1 MNELQLSGQNLYRVV
16 NSSSGCIHAV
26 GICWF
31 EAKQPNLKLK
41 TQANNF
47 MVPTRKL
54 LCSWMPGMV
63 NEAKTQKDRRSCG
76 RFVEQKFVL
85 SYRFRF
91 DLIHFCHRYHFGH
104 TLLCYLSQTYMFNK
118 PDPET
123 HPSITI
129 ASLGC

>member
-1 MNELQLSGQNLYRVV
+1 MDPHANKPVTMNELQLSGQNLYRVV
-16 NSSSGCIHAV
+16 NSSSGSIHAV

-63 NEAKTQKDRRSCG
+63 KEAKTQEDRRYCG

-85 SYRFRF
+85 S
-91 DLIHFCHRYHFGH
+91 
-104 TLLCYLSQTYMFNK
+104 
-118 PDPET
+118 
-123 HPSITI
+123 
-129 ASLGC
+129 